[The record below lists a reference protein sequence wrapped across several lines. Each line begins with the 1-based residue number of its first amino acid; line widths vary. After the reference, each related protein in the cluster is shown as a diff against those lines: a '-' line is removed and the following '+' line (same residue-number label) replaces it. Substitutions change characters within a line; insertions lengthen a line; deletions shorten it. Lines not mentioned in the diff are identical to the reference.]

1 MEYRSDSV
9 RRDRS
14 HGYTLAMPSEPVRII
29 EAASPEDVDAVRRLF
44 GQYATSLGWDLTSGW
59 IAEEMAGLPG
69 PYAPP
74 AGSLLLARV
83 GDEEAG
89 ALGLQTVPDAVRAQD
104 VEVGRS
110 GELKRLFVRP
120 EYRRH
125 GVGRA
130 LLERAESEARTRG
143 YDALLLTTNA
153 EMMPLA
159 QRLYETLGYTET
171 VPYRTDMP
179 WAGIRWMRKQ
189 L

>member
-1 MEYRSDSV
+1 
-9 RRDRS
+9 
-14 HGYTLAMPSEPVRII
+14 MPNEAVNII
-29 EAASPEDVDAVRRLF
+29 DATSPAEIDAARRLLR
-44 GQYATSLGWDLTSGW
+44 QYATSLGWHLTTGW

-69 PYAPP
+69 PYGPP
-74 AGSLLLARV
+74 AGSLMLARV
-83 GDEEAG
+83 GNEEAG
-89 ALGLQTVPDAVRAQD
+89 VLGLQAVPDAVRSPN

-130 LLERAESEARTRG
+130 LLEYAESEARARG

-159 QRLYETLGYTET
+159 QRLYETLGYGET
-171 VPYRTDMP
+171 TPYRTDMSWP
-179 WAGIRWMRKQ
+179 GIRWMRKQ

>member
-1 MEYRSDSV
+1 M
-9 RRDRS
+9 
-14 HGYTLAMPSEPVRII
+14 ASEPVQII
-29 EAASPEDVDAVRRLF
+29 EAAEPEEIDAVRRLF
-44 GQYATSLGWDLTSGW
+44 GQYASSLGWDLTSGW

-69 PYAPP
+69 PYGPP
-74 AGSLLLARV
+74 AGSLMLARV
-83 GDEEAG
+83 GDQEAG
-89 ALGLQTVPDAVRAQD
+89 ALGLQVVPPAVRSQEVD
-104 VEVGRS
+104 VTRS

-130 LLERAESEARTRG
+130 LLERAECEARARG

-159 QRLYETLGYTET
+159 QRLYESLGYVET
-171 VPYRTDMP
+171 TPYRSDMAWP
-179 WAGIRWMRKQ
+179 SIRWMRKQ

>member
-1 MEYRSDSV
+1 
-9 RRDRS
+9 
-14 HGYTLAMPSEPVRII
+14 MPNEPVRII
-29 EAASPEDVDAVRRLF
+29 EAASPQEIDAARRLL
-44 GQYATSLGWDLTSGW
+44 GQYAASLGWDLTTGW

-69 PYAPP
+69 PYGPP
-74 AGSLLLARV
+74 TGSLMLARV

-89 ALGLQTVPDAVRAQD
+89 VLGLQAVPDAVRSQH

-130 LLERAESEARTRG
+130 LLERAESEARRRG

-159 QRLYETLGYTET
+159 QRLYETLRYVES

-179 WAGIRWMRKQ
+179 WPGIRWMRKQ

>member
-1 MEYRSDSV
+1 
-9 RRDRS
+9 
-14 HGYTLAMPSEPVRII
+14 MPNEPVRITQ
-29 EAASPEDVDAVRRLF
+29 AAKPEEIDAVRRLF

-89 ALGLQTVPDAVRAQD
+89 ALGLQAVPAAVRSPD
-104 VEVGRS
+104 VELDRS

-130 LLERAESEARTRG
+130 LLQRAESEARTRG
-143 YDALLLTTNA
+143 YDELVLTTNA
-153 EMMPLA
+153 EMMPFA
-159 QRLYETLGYTET
+159 QRLYETLGYAET
-171 VPYRTDMP
+171 TPYRTDMAWP
-179 WAGIRWMRKQ
+179 GIRWMRKQ

>member
-1 MEYRSDSV
+1 
-9 RRDRS
+9 
-14 HGYTLAMPSEPVRII
+14 MPNEPVHII
-29 EAASPEDVDAVRRLF
+29 DASSPAEIDAARRLL
-44 GQYATSLGWDLTSGW
+44 GQYATSLGWHLTTGW

-69 PYAPP
+69 PYGPP
-74 AGSLLLARV
+74 AGSLMLARV

-89 ALGLQTVPDAVRAQD
+89 VLGLQAVPDAVRSQN

-125 GVGRA
+125 GVGGA
-130 LLERAESEARTRG
+130 LLERAESEARARG

-153 EMMPLA
+153 QMMPLA
-159 QRLYETLGYTET
+159 QRLYETLGYVET
-171 VPYRTDMP
+171 TPYRTDMSWP
-179 WAGIRWMRKQ
+179 GIRWMRKQ